1 MRTSPTTRPSSPSMG
16 IKPIQRACPGK
27 SASSA
32 GTKISSQIPP
42 SDFASGDMTRRERNH
57 RIPNPIAN
65 TGIKN
70 APMPQNC
77 SIKSAMTAPTKPI
90 QLRAAC
96 EPVSTEA
103 LLNDGSSGE
112 YEASARKRRSAETHN
127 RNPISSL
134 SRRLLVGAKI
144 REMDFMGALDIIRH
158 YRRRCQTTPEPD
170 DYAKKLGGGQSV
182 ESIELA
188 SQHSTCRA
196 DALVRPIRVSCL
208 SCRLCRVGEH
218 QRTDNDP
225 VNRKWRK
232 IVPPHVSHKPCHRC
246 VGHDK

>member
-42 SDFASGDMTRRERNH
+42 SDFAIGDMTRRERNH

-112 YEASARKRRSAETHN
+112 YEASARKRRSAETHSK
-127 RNPISSL
+127 NPISSL

-144 REMDFMGALDIIRH
+144 REMDFMGALDTVLTLLPTVPTH
-158 YRRRCQTTPEPD
+158 
-170 DYAKKLGGGQSV
+170 A
-182 ESIELA
+182 
-188 SQHSTCRA
+188 RA
-196 DALVRPIRVSCL
+196 R
-208 SCRLCRVGEH
+208 RLCQEAGG
-218 QRTDNDP
+218 RTIEELVQSIDL
-225 VNRKWRK
+225 VYVMWGSRR
-232 IVPPHVSHKPCHRC
+232 IGFRGVARSGRSMHRHPALLGRQVC
-246 VGHDK
+246 LPILHA

>member
-1 MRTSPTTRPSSPSMG
+1 MRTSPTTRPSSPSTG
-16 IKPIQRACPGK
+16 INPSQRACPGK

-42 SDFASGDMTRRERNH
+42 SDFAIVDMTRRERNQ
-57 RIPNPIAN
+57 RMPNPMAK
-65 TGIKN
+65 TGIRN
-70 APMPQNC
+70 APTPQNC
-77 SIKSAMTAPTKPI
+77 SIRSAMTAPTSPI
-90 QLRAAC
+90 QLRAAR

-158 YRRRCQTTPEPD
+158 YRRRWRTTPEAD

-188 SQHSTCRA
+188 SQQNTRRGG
-196 DALVRPIRVSCL
+196 RPGCL
-208 SCRLCRVGEH
+208 WSR
-218 QRTDNDP
+218 
-225 VNRKWRK
+225 
-232 IVPPHVSHKPCHRC
+232 PPP
-246 VGHDK
+246 G

>member
-1 MRTSPTTRPSSPSMG
+1 MSRQKCQQRRNEDQQPDSPERLCDRRHDSARAEPSH
-16 IKPIQRACPGK
+16 
-27 SASSA
+27 
-32 GTKISSQIPP
+32 SQPD
-42 SDFASGDMTRRERNH
+42 SEYGNQ
-57 RIPNPIAN
+57 
-65 TGIKN
+65 N

-158 YRRRCQTTPEPD
+158 YR
-170 DYAKKLGGGQSV
+170 
-182 ESIELA
+182 
-188 SQHSTCRA
+188 
-196 DALVRPIRVSCL
+196 
-208 SCRLCRVGEH
+208 
-218 QRTDNDP
+218 
-225 VNRKWRK
+225 
-232 IVPPHVSHKPCHRC
+232 
-246 VGHDK
+246 

>member
-1 MRTSPTTRPSSPSMG
+1 MG

-42 SDFASGDMTRRERNH
+42 SDFAMGDMTRRERNQ
-57 RIPNPIAN
+57 RIPNPMAN
-65 TGIKN
+65 TGIRN

-90 QLRAAC
+90 QFRAAC

-112 YEASARKRRSAETHN
+112 YEASARKRRRAETHN

-144 REMDFMGALDIIRH
+144 REMDFMARLTPFDTTAEDAKLRQSQTIMPRSGAGDNWLRVSSWFPSKAHVGMTHSSGGALAAGSHLAIVKKRH
-158 YRRRCQTTPEPD
+158 RI
-170 DYAKKLGGGQSV
+170 A
-182 ESIELA
+182 A
-188 SQHSTCRA
+188 S
-196 DALVRPIRVSCL
+196 LRVFS
-208 SCRLCRVGEH
+208 
-218 QRTDNDP
+218 
-225 VNRKWRK
+225 
-232 IVPPHVSHKPCHRC
+232 
-246 VGHDK
+246 

>member
-1 MRTSPTTRPSSPSMG
+1 MG

-42 SDFASGDMTRRERNH
+42 SDFAIGDMTRRERNH

-144 REMDFMGALDIIRH
+144 REMDFMAR
-158 YRRRCQTTPEPD
+158 
-170 DYAKKLGGGQSV
+170 
-182 ESIELA
+182 
-188 SQHSTCRA
+188 
-196 DALVRPIRVSCL
+196 
-208 SCRLCRVGEH
+208 
-218 QRTDNDP
+218 
-225 VNRKWRK
+225 
-232 IVPPHVSHKPCHRC
+232 
-246 VGHDK
+246 

>member
-42 SDFASGDMTRRERNH
+42 SDFAIGDMTRRERNH

-127 RNPISSL
+127 RHPISSL

-144 REMDFMGALDIIRH
+144 REKYVIGRIWHRA
-158 YRRRCQTTPEPD
+158 QTTPLPPVPALRQSQTIMPRTGQP
-170 DYAKKLGGGQSV
+170 YNQGFGGQY
-182 ESIELA
+182 
-188 SQHSTCRA
+188 
-196 DALVRPIRVSCL
+196 PVS
-208 SCRLCRVGEH
+208 SRLL
-218 QRTDNDP
+218 
-225 VNRKWRK
+225 
-232 IVPPHVSHKPCHRC
+232 
-246 VGHDK
+246 